1 MKNSKQLI
9 SHNERDNTSNVKT
22 TFSMTIPKICR
33 DDLVKIPPKLCKEY
47 GNCSPI
53 LLCLKVTKY
62 LYFMDITNY
71 KKIIMSATQYF
82 HYEDYIQ
89 IFVPKIYAKEYLVLN
104 NEGLRNEETNNIHA
118 TYGIVVTQG
127 PQ

>member
-1 MKNSKQLI
+1 
-9 SHNERDNTSNVKT
+9 
-22 TFSMTIPKICR
+22 
-33 DDLVKIPPKLCKEY
+33 
-47 GNCSPI
+47 
-53 LLCLKVTKY
+53 
-62 LYFMDITNY
+62 MDITNY

-82 HYEDYIQ
+82 HFEDYIQ

-104 NEGLRNEETNNIHA
+104 NEGLRNEETNNVHA